1 MTPDSDM
8 TGLVP
13 PNLLIFYHIPKAG
26 GTTME
31 YILGNC
37 FPGEQYFSSYVGVP
51 DLAASIA
58 SRAMIAERYD
68 QLSAEAKQAMRC
80 VAGGHAPMGIH
91 TLFDRP
97 AKYFTII
104 RNPIDRVISSFYFI
118 RDKTYAPHYEIIKDM
133 TLEQY
138 LDSRVGLD
146 PFDHQVR
153 MLSGC
158 EELDGPWG
166 VDGKPVPAAPVEKR
180 HLEMAKQ
187 NIDKYFISAAPLEEF
202 LTLVVLLKRLYG
214 WRLRSSLYELQ
225 NVTARRPQVEEV
237 PEATRRRIE
246 GYNRY
251 DMELYEWTK
260 ARFADQVRSLEPQIS
275 RDRALFNFVNTSCHR
290 LKRMR
295 PKNIRK
301 SVTHLLQ
308 HS

>member
-1 MTPDSDM
+1 MTLTDTPDTCV
-8 TGLVP
+8 TGSVP
-13 PNLLIFYHIPKAG
+13 PTLLIFYHIPKAG

-37 FPGEQYFSSYVGVP
+37 FPGEQYFNSYVGIP
-51 DLAASIA
+51 DSAASIA

-68 QLSAEAKQAMRC
+68 RLSAEAKQAMRC

-104 RNPIDRVISSFYFI
+104 RHPVDRVISQFYHMRVHDYMPLF
-118 RDKTYAPHYEIIKDM
+118 AQIKDM

-138 LDSRVGLD
+138 LDSRIGLD

-166 VDGKPVPAAPVEKR
+166 IDGKPVPAALVEKR

-187 NIDKYFISAAPLEEF
+187 NIEKYFITAAPLEEF

-214 WRLRSSLYELQ
+214 WNLRNCLYEPQ
-225 NVTARRPQVEEV
+225 NVTARRPQVKEV

-246 GYNRY
+246 DYNRY

-260 ARFADQVRSLEPQIS
+260 ARFADQVRALEPRIS
-275 RDRALFNFVNTSCHR
+275 RDRYLFDIVNKICFR
-290 LKRMR
+290 LRRFKPLNLRME
-295 PKNIRK
+295 
-301 SVTHLLQ
+301 LL
-308 HS
+308 SR